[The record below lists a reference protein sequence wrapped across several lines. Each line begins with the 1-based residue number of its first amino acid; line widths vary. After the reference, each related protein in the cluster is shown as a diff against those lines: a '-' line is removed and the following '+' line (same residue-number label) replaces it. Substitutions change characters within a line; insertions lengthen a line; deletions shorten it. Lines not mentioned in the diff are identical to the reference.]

1 MQAILKICKDIAR
14 FIVGI
19 GMVIIVF
26 MVLAPSLLRK
36 KAKLKATRF

>member
-1 MQAILKICKDIAR
+1 MPAILRICKDIAR
-14 FIVGI
+14 LIAGI

-26 MVLAPSLLRK
+26 IVLAPSLLRK